1 MAMLLLYLLSVYCL
15 TSDFTFIPTHSTTP
29 LSLIY
34 TMILNPSENPIL
46 FYVSRRYFSHNS
58 HKNTNLTTDYR
69 FFDIPQPASAS
80 EKQVFQQFLA
90 LAIPQ
95 Q

>member
-1 MAMLLLYLLSVYCL
+1 MVNYESLTLSL
-15 TSDFTFIPTHSTTP
+15 GFFIYIYPDTP

-58 HKNTNLTTDYR
+58 HKNTVDNTGANVVILMCRSLGVLCRNLLR
-69 FFDIPQPASAS
+69 I
-80 EKQVFQQFLA
+80 
-90 LAIPQ
+90 
-95 Q
+95 